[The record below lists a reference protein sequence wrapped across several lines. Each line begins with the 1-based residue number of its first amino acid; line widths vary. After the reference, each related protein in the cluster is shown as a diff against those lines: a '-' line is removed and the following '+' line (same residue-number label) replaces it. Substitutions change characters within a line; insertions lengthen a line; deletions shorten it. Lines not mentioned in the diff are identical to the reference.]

1 MALLR
6 VEFSSKALKM
16 NTSFQVFL
24 PDEGDLSQVKVVY
37 LLHGLTDNCTGWTR
51 YSSCERY
58 ARERGRP
65 W

>member
-6 VEFSSKALKM
+6 VEYSSKVLEM

-24 PDEGDLSQVKVVY
+24 PDEGDLSEVKVVY

-51 YSSCERY
+51 YSSCER
-58 ARERGRP
+58 
-65 W
+65 